1 MFGDVTHTSSKRICH
16 SAPNAW
22 DLKGG
27 IPQNAFWRLGGGE
40 VCQMPKKDGRLGD
53 DNRSMSYKATAIK
66 LPSRYTVQCGGMEA
80 KVLIFRLRT

>member
-27 IPQNAFWRLGGGE
+27 IPQNVFWRLGGGE
-40 VCQMPKKDGRLGD
+40 VCQMPKKDG
-53 DNRSMSYKATAIK
+53 RSMSYKATAIK